1 MYSQFII
8 LVQALYASN
17 VLSHELPN
25 DTTFLAPCEYYTMQI
40 PQKHGTWDW
49 WHQLR

>member
-1 MYSQFII
+1 MYSRLII
-8 LVQALYASN
+8 LAQALYALN

-40 PQKHGTWDW
+40 P
-49 WHQLR
+49 